1 MQGGRSNIFHDHLGR
16 LMGVDMAAWWRP
28 TAANFFD
35 RVSKTVIL
43 DALADVGGA
52 TLSSRFTA
60 SKKAD
65 LAASAERIFSGN
77 FITEVEVKDRAL
89 GWLPAAMTFAAAP
102 SERSDEFTED
112 CGDEDDA
119 DTQDSINSP
128 EEGDD
133 SHVSA
138 ELAA

>member
-1 MQGGRSNIFHDHLGR
+1 MFHDHLGR
-16 LMGVDMAAWWRP
+16 LMGIDMAAWWRP

-60 SKKAD
+60 SKKGD

-102 SERSDEFTED
+102 AECSDDGIEEPA
-112 CGDEDDA
+112 DDDDV
-119 DTQDSINSP
+119 DTKDTINSLK
-128 EEGDD
+128 EGDD